1 MYLNISFLGVTY
13 IIGKSVDYILQMQS
27 QAENKTKDI
36 QTLATHSF
44 IYSSWTTS
52 LVTVI
57 LNITDIAIILSI
69 VWVLFFTHVLIDK
82 RDIVKFI
89 MHCKG
94 IKYEEMNTKYG
105 WLQIEIDQR
114 LHELVI
120 LALALVI

>member
-13 IIGKSVDYILQMQS
+13 LIGKSVDYILQTQS
-27 QAENKTKDI
+27 QAEKKTKDI
-36 QTLATHSF
+36 LTLATHSF
-44 IYSSWTTS
+44 VYSSWTTS

-57 LNITDIAIILSI
+57 LNITDIATIISLA
-69 VWVLFFTHVLIDK
+69 WLLFFTHMLIDK

-89 MHCKG
+89 MHLKG
-94 IKYEEMNTKYG
+94 VKYEEMNTKYG

-120 LALALVI
+120 LALALMV